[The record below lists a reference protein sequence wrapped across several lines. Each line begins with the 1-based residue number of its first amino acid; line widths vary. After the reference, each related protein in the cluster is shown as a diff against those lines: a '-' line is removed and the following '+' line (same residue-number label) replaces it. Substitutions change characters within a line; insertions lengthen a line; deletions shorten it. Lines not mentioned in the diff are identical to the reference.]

1 MTATVAEAQAR
12 LPDLLAQLP
21 PGETLTLLQDDRP
34 VADLVVRPAP
44 VPQGQRPPNLKLRA
58 ALAEALAARPQT
70 PTPVND
76 DDLRE
81 AREGGCMAIT
91 GNPTAGA

>member
-12 LPDLLAQLP
+12 LPELLAQLP

-44 VPQGQRPPNLKLRA
+44 APPGQRPPNLKLRA
-58 ALAEALAARPQT
+58 ALEALRAMSPS
-70 PTPVND
+70 PPCPIND

-81 AREGGCMAIT
+81 ARAGGMY
-91 GNPTAGA
+91 GDLD

>member
-1 MTATVAEAQAR
+1 MTVTVAEAQAR

-21 PGETLTLLQDDRP
+21 PGETLTLTQDDKP
-34 VADLVVRPAP
+34 VADLVVRTPPAP
-44 VPQGQRPPNLKLRA
+44 PGQRPPNLKLRA
-58 ALAEALAARPQT
+58 ALAEARAARPKT

-81 AREGGCMAIT
+81 ARAGGMY
-91 GNPTAGA
+91 GDLD